1 MTNPTNAGVCVLL
14 TGLSGA
20 GKTTIADAL
29 YAALAATRAVTML
42 DGDVV
47 RTHLSSELG
56 FSRQDR
62 DTNIR
67 RIAFVASEVVRHRG
81 IVIAAAIAPYDAA
94 RRDARR
100 LVEAHGH
107 FLLLHIATPLNVC
120 ESRDTKGLYAKARRG
135 EVAAFTG
142 ISDPYEPP
150 TDAEITI
157 DTSTTTLADAVAIVL
172 ARLTDLTK

>member
-1 MTNPTNAGVCVLL
+1 MSLSKTSGICIFL

-29 YAALAATRAVTML
+29 HAALKATRTLTML

-67 RIAFVASEVVRHRG
+67 RIAFVASEVVRHG
-81 IVIAAAIAPYDAA
+81 GTVIAAAIAPYDVA

-100 LVEAHGH
+100 LIEAHGR
-107 FLLLHIATPLNVC
+107 FLLIHVATPLSIC

-135 EVAAFTG
+135 DLTAFTG
-142 ISDPYEPP
+142 ISDPFEPP
-150 TDAEITI
+150 MDAEITI
-157 DTSTTTLADAVAIVL
+157 DTSTTTLADAVKIVL
-172 ARLTDLTK
+172 TRLNH